1 MDIDPIK
8 YAKNKAYPFGE
19 AQQQALDEG
28 RITEAEW
35 FDKA

>member
-8 YAKNKAYPFGE
+8 YAKNKAYPFGK
-19 AQQQALDEG
+19 AQQQTLDEG

>member
-1 MDIDPIK
+1 MDIDLIQ
-8 YAKNKAYPFGE
+8 YAKNKAYRFVK
-19 AQQQALDEG
+19 AQQQALGEG